1 MHVPA
6 GPGPVRPAA
15 AVAGPAPT
23 LVTDGHRA
31 HVPGQRRAE
40 STRAHR
46 VLVVDDLRLLAQSL
60 AGQIAGRLPE
70 GCTAAGRPVE
80 TAWASDPA
88 DALALAEQWRPDV
101 VLLDLDID
109 DGCHGVR
116 LVPPLLALG
125 ARLLLVSG
133 LTDPRRV
140 RAALDAGACGLLPK
154 SAPLELVLAA
164 IGRAVDGTS
173 SSSSPERAW
182 AREARRAAADED
194 LRLAPFDRLTGRERQ
209 VLRHLID
216 GADARSIAER
226 WTVSEATVR
235 TQIRGV
241 LTKLGV
247 GSQLAA
253 VAVARRANWPTG

>member
-1 MHVPA
+1 MTGIPA
-6 GPGPVRPAA
+6 QRGTADTRP
-15 AVAGPAPT
+15 
-23 LVTDGHRA
+23 
-31 HVPGQRRAE
+31 
-40 STRAHR
+40 HR

-60 AGQIAGRLPE
+60 AGQIAGELPD
-70 GCTAAGRPVE
+70 GCPAAGRPVE
-80 TAWASDPA
+80 TQWASEPGQ
-88 DALALAEQWRPDV
+88 ALAIARAWWPDV
-101 VLLDLDID
+101 VLLDLEIG
-109 DGCHGVR
+109 DGCHAVA
-116 LVPPLLALG
+116 LVPPLLRLG
-125 ARLLLVSG
+125 ARTLLISG
-133 LTDPRRV
+133 LTEPRRV

-164 IGRAVDGTS
+164 IGRAVAGS
-173 SSSSPERAW
+173 SSPGAPERAW

-209 VLRHLID
+209 VLHRLID
-216 GADARSIAER
+216 GEDARSIAVR

-253 VAVARRANWPTG
+253 VAVARRAGWPTT